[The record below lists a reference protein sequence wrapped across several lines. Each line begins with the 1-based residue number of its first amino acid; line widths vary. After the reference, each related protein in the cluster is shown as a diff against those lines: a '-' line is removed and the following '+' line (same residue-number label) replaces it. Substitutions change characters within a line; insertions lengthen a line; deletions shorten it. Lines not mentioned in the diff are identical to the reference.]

1 MNGVN
6 QLKIK
11 VLLLD
16 DHMMMVQ
23 GIKQLLEHDRVVE
36 VVSTLSNPAEIYDE
50 IDHHRPN
57 ILIIDIRMK
66 SFNGISLTRNIKKTF
81 PELKIVILSGYE
93 YDEYIYAAYNAGAAA
108 YVRKENSINE
118 LITAVKQTFAGNH
131 VFPQHA
137 VNLSVD
143 RLTHKELEVLK
154 LIAED
159 KTNMEISSA
168 LKLSKRT
175 VERHISSI
183 IQKMD
188 ANSRVG
194 AVVNGIKRGLLHV

>member
-23 GIKQLLEHDRVVE
+23 GIKQLLEHDRVIE

-50 IDHHRPN
+50 IDHHCPN

-93 YDEYIYAAYNAGAAA
+93 YDEYIYAKIQCRARLCKE
-108 YVRKENSINE
+108 RKFN
-118 LITAVKQTFAGNH
+118 
-131 VFPQHA
+131 
-137 VNLSVD
+137 
-143 RLTHKELEVLK
+143 
-154 LIAED
+154 
-159 KTNMEISSA
+159 
-168 LKLSKRT
+168 
-175 VERHISSI
+175 
-183 IQKMD
+183 
-188 ANSRVG
+188 
-194 AVVNGIKRGLLHV
+194 

>member
-1 MNGVN
+1 MIRIYIILEMTKA
-6 QLKIK
+6 QCRYLIF
-11 VLLLD
+11 

-23 GIKQLLEHDRVVE
+23 GIKQLLERDRVVK

-50 IDHHRPN
+50 IDYHRPN

-143 RLTHKELEVLK
+143 RLTHKEQRIKQIWKSVL
-154 LIAED
+154 
-159 KTNMEISSA
+159 
-168 LKLSKRT
+168 
-175 VERHISSI
+175 H
-183 IQKMD
+183 
-188 ANSRVG
+188 
-194 AVVNGIKRGLLHV
+194 

>member
-1 MNGVN
+1 M
-6 QLKIK
+6 Q
-11 VLLLD
+11 
-16 DHMMMVQ
+16 
-23 GIKQLLEHDRVVE
+23 R
-36 VVSTLSNPAEIYDE
+36 
-50 IDHHRPN
+50 
-57 ILIIDIRMK
+57 
-66 SFNGISLTRNIKKTF
+66 
-81 PELKIVILSGYE
+81 
-93 YDEYIYAAYNAGAAA
+93 YNAERA
-108 YVRKENSINE
+108 YVKKENSINE
-118 LITAVKQTFAGNH
+118 LITAVKQSFAGNH
-131 VFPQHA
+131 VFPQHS

-194 AVVNGIKRGLLHV
+194 AVVNGIKQESAACIT

>member
-1 MNGVN
+1 MN
-6 QLKIK
+6 
-11 VLLLD
+11 
-16 DHMMMVQ
+16 
-23 GIKQLLEHDRVVE
+23 
-36 VVSTLSNPAEIYDE
+36 
-50 IDHHRPN
+50 
-57 ILIIDIRMK
+57 
-66 SFNGISLTRNIKKTF
+66 
-81 PELKIVILSGYE
+81 
-93 YDEYIYAAYNAGAAA
+93 IYAAYNAGAAA
-108 YVRKENSINE
+108 YVRKDNSINE

-143 RLTHKELEVLK
+143 RLTHKEFEVLK

>member
-1 MNGVN
+1 M
-6 QLKIK
+6 KIK

-23 GIKQLLEHDRVVE
+23 GIKQLLEHDRAIE
-36 VVSTLSNPAEIYDE
+36 VVSTLTNPAAVYEE
-50 IDHHRPN
+50 IDRFCPN

-66 SFNGISLTRNIKKTF
+66 SFNGITLTKNIKKTI
-81 PELKIVILSGYE
+81 PELKIIILSGYE
-93 YDEYIYAAYNAGAAA
+93 YDEYITAAYKAGATA

-131 VFPQHA
+131 IFPQLT
-137 VNLSVD
+137 VNLSD
-143 RLTHKELEVLK
+143 KRLTHKELEVLK

-183 IQKMD
+183 IQKTD

-194 AVVNGIKRGLLHV
+194 AVVNGIKQGLLYV